1 MMWVIALAICTT
13 LLVGARLAMSR
24 DLFRVVVGL
33 ALISSGI
40 VLMLFSSGRIS
51 SAEPAVIAA
60 GETVLPATAA
70 NPLPQ
75 ALVLTAIV
83 IGFALICFAFIL
95 VVRVVRDADTD
106 SAEDLRFAEPVPT
119 HAVEPPASPEGCD
132 PRHPD
137 DAVGAVAAAH
147 GHDGARTHAG
157 GRP

>member
-1 MMWVIALAICTT
+1 MMWVIALAIWTT

-24 DLFRVVVGL
+24 DLFRVVVWL

-40 VLMLFSSGRIS
+40 VLMLFASGRVS

-147 GHDGARTHAG
+147 GHYGARTHTG

>member
-1 MMWVIALAICTT
+1 VIWMAALAVWTT

-33 ALISSGI
+33 ALVSSGI
-40 VLMLFSSGRIS
+40 VLMLFCSGRIS
-51 SAEPAVIAA
+51 SPEPAVIAL
-60 GETVLPATAA
+60 GETALPATAA

-83 IGFALICFAFIL
+83 IGFALICFAFVL

-119 HAVEPPASPEGCD
+119 HAVEPPPAADGCD
-132 PRHPD
+132 AVHPESSGSGE
-137 DAVGAVAAAH
+137 AGVAAA
-147 GHDGARTHAG
+147 REG